1 MTVLDVFSL
10 SIFSEIFNKNIEKN
24 LEQFVAVRNI
34 VGNTA
39 FPLPYIIYGPPGTGK
54 TTTMVEA
61 ILQIYAQPTSSILV
75 AATTNSACDTITS
88 QLLEYIDSGLLRLYG
103 ELVMRDI
110 DSLDEKVR
118 AVSNIQDGVHR
129 FPGEKDLRRFRII
142 VATVGT
148 CGRLLQADLE
158 EDYFTHIFID
168 ECGSVREPSAMI
180 PICKLK
186 CRNLIEW

>member
-1 MTVLDVFSL
+1 MFFL
-10 SIFSEIFNKNIEKN
+10 SRFREIINKNIEKN
-24 LEQFVAVRNI
+24 FEQFNAVRNI

-39 FPLPYIIYGPPGTGK
+39 YPLPYIIYGPPGTGK

-61 ILQIYAQPTSSILV
+61 ICQIFAQKSSSILV
-75 AATTNSACDTITS
+75 AAATNSACDTITS
-88 QLLEYIDSGLLRLYG
+88 YLLQYIDSGLLRLYG
-103 ELVMRDI
+103 ELMMRDI

-129 FPGEKDLRRFRII
+129 FPGEKDLRLFRII

-148 CGRLLQADLE
+148 CGRLLQTKLG
-158 EDYFTHIFID
+158 EDYFTHIFVD

-180 PICKLK
+180 PICKFEK
-186 CRNLIEW
+186 CRNLIER